1 VRVTDEVECA
11 WSWEHVRIG
20 RHLSQFSHSGS
31 RGSRKVGQRRATC
44 PCNPCI
50 VQRYQDC
57 ELKVFPPPVVR
68 NIVWSK
74 ASIIKAVR
82 RIQKRFRQRRRH
94 CARWRRMHFARS
106 KAAIMIQRRVQKRLR
121 KHLDTVDVARKK
133 KRKPLNESDLS
144 PKEDAQSRKK
154 RGAVA
159 VARKKK
165 RKPLNESDL
174 SPMEDAQPRK
184 KSKRPGGPDR
194 QQPVQTNHTVT
205 TVGGIIP
212 RPPEDSEKHCGLCFG
227 TFPQRCERSRATAR
241 CGCDYC
247 KWIQCAHCQRYFHN
261 SCRLGIH
268 KSQFRT
274 RKKKLVCYAC
284 LECGMCGEVLS
295 AGATQVQLLTPARR
309 FVHPQCLT

>member
-1 VRVTDEVECA
+1 VELGAREDRPLCVT
-11 WSWEHVRIG
+11 
-20 RHLSQFSHSGS
+20 QFSPSGS

-44 PCNPCI
+44 PCDPCI

-74 ASIIKAVR
+74 ASIIKAAR

-94 CARWRRMHFARS
+94 SASWRRMHFARS
-106 KAAIMIQRRVQKRLR
+106 KAAIVIQRRFRKRLR
-121 KHLDTVDVARKK
+121 KHPDIVDVAMRKK
-133 KRKPLNESDLS
+133 KRRSNESQ
-144 PKEDAQSRKK
+144 PRKK
-154 RGAVA
+154 KSAVG

-174 SPMEDAQPRK
+174 SPMKDAQPRK
-184 KSKRPGGPDR
+184 KSKRPRGPDR

-205 TVGGIIP
+205 AVGGIIP
-212 RPPEDSEKHCGLCFG
+212 RPPEDSEEHCGLCFG
-227 TFPQRCERSRATAR
+227 TFPQRCERSRTSAR
-241 CGCDYC
+241 CTCDYC
-247 KWIQCAHCQRYFHN
+247 KWVQCAHCQRYFHN

-268 KSQFRT
+268 KSQFRM
-274 RKKKLVCYAC
+274 RKNKLVCYAC
-284 LECGMCGEVLS
+284 LECGMCGLVLS

-309 FVHPQCLT
+309 FVHPQCLS